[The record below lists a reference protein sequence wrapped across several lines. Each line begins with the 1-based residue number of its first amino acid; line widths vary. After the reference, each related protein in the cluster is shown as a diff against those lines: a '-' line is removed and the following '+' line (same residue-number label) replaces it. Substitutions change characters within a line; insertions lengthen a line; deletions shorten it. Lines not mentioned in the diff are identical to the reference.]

1 MEMGRVATRLVCAG
15 VSANL
20 TADVWSKSPRE
31 LAHVFCR
38 ALRKKVKRETDF
50 FCKVFS
56 SQLKGMSERSS
67 GKELDKAQHKETK

>member
-1 MEMGRVATRLVCAG
+1 MATRSVCAG

-56 SQLKGMSERSS
+56 SQLKGMSERDEA
-67 GKELDKAQHKETK
+67 KHKETK

>member
-1 MEMGRVATRLVCAG
+1 MEMGRVGLCAG

-56 SQLKGMSERSS
+56 SQLKGMSERASA
-67 GKELDKAQHKETK
+67 KELKKRNKQSITEKK

>member
-15 VSANL
+15 VSPNL

-56 SQLKGMSERSS
+56 SQLKGMSERS
-67 GKELDKAQHKETK
+67 GAKELNNAKHKETK